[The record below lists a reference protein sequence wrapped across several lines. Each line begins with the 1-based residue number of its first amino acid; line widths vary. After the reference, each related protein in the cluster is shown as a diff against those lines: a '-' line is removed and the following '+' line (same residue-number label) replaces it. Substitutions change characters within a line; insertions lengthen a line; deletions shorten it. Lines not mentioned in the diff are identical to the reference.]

1 MFTLNLT
8 SEGEETLAAANYLKC
23 NLTFSGIDI
32 ISFGS
37 ETEPV
42 IGYTFIQHSRSH
54 LVWQRFFFGN

>member
-42 IGYTFIQHSRSH
+42 IGYSFYSAQ
-54 LVWQRFFFGN
+54 